1 MHLPSCNLR
10 TLLLQ
15 PHRLIRE
22 LWLYNY
28 QDFKLIFEQKDQLHY
43 FHVSGKTQ
51 QKLAR
56 LSISILMLILMMFI
70 TLAMHSGISEW
81 RYKNLESKKILAEKK
96 RQEALTALA
105 ALSEEDYSKNES
117 DITPDELI
125 KHAKTYRD
133 RLNKMQMLID
143 YSSQE
148 LKLATQAL
156 EQGLA
161 AAGVKQGVLQK
172 IKSKVH
178 HFKRGIGGNSEEIS
192 LGSSL
197 NPGLEEY
204 RKNLRQLEVLK
215 EVYKSLPT
223 DPPVTRGVTTSKY
236 GVRVHPITHQL
247 TAHEGIDYVSTI
259 DRHAKSVM
267 PGVVETT
274 RKSNTGYGNMVVI
287 LHPNNVRTI
296 YAHLDTIDVRE
307 NQKVAKGTILG
318 KIGNTGFST
327 GEHLH
332 YEISIHN
339 EKVNPSIITA
349 MTKNVQ

>member
-1 MHLPSCNLR
+1 M
-10 TLLLQ
+10 
-15 PHRLIRE
+15 
-22 LWLYNY
+22 
-28 QDFKLIFEQKDQLHY
+28 
-43 FHVSGKTQ
+43 
-51 QKLAR
+51 
-56 LSISILMLILMMFI
+56 
-70 TLAMHSGISEW
+70 
-81 RYKNLESKKILAEKK
+81 
-96 RQEALTALA
+96 
-105 ALSEEDYSKNES
+105 
-117 DITPDELI
+117 
-125 KHAKTYRD
+125 
-133 RLNKMQMLID
+133 
-143 YSSQE
+143 
-148 LKLATQAL
+148 
-156 EQGLA
+156 
-161 AAGVKQGVLQK
+161 
-172 IKSKVH
+172 
-178 HFKRGIGGNSEEIS
+178 
-192 LGSSL
+192 
-197 NPGLEEY
+197 
-204 RKNLRQLEVLK
+204 
-215 EVYKSLPT
+215 YKSLPT